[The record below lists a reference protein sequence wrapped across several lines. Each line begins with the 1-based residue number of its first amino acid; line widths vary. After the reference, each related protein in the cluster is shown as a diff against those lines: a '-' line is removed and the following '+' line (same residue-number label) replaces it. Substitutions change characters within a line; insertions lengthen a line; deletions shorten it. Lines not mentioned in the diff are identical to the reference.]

1 MRTGDEST
9 WIFYDFRC
17 IRRYKIGFEGWR
29 SGEVCIPLPA
39 SSEPQRIAHR
49 KTPTPPPPTPI
60 MSTTSSA
67 TVPAE
72 HLCPFKSCCFL
83 CVCGFVLLVQP
94 HQPLLSEHLHPH
106 TYSMKCSYI
115 HYYLPHLPVCI
126 ILRPTNQPTCCAS
139 SPACLPA
146 YLCQISGGSCI
157 IHKVTFAP
165 SYSTYS
171 SVQVGGAS
179 SGSSCNKRGYAVKS
193 AAGERDG
200 EGPKAHTGKFT
211 IS

>member
-1 MRTGDEST
+1 
-9 WIFYDFRC
+9 
-17 IRRYKIGFEGWR
+17 
-29 SGEVCIPLPA
+29 
-39 SSEPQRIAHR
+39 
-49 KTPTPPPPTPI
+49 
-60 MSTTSSA
+60 MSTKSSA

-83 CVCGFVLLVQP
+83 CVCGFVLLLVQP

-126 ILRPTNQPTCCAS
+126 ILRPTNQPTNLLAVH
-139 SPACLPA
+139 PLLPA
-146 YLCQISGGSCI
+146 FLPTYAKSQVDRALFIKLLLPLLILLTHLCRLVVLVL
-157 IHKVTFAP
+157 VTNGNLRWR
-165 SYSTYS
+165 
-171 SVQVGGAS
+171 VQLER
-179 SGSSCNKRGYAVKS
+179 KR
-193 AAGERDG
+193 